1 MQPEKKLILRR
12 THNILVKLKEFFFI
26 PVKRIVNFV
35 KKNVNLTKWYVIS
48 VTLICSVEQK

>member
-1 MQPEKKLILRR
+1 MQPETKLILRR